1 MHYPTLKLTRDNALF
16 RANRLTGQTG
26 WYRLGKG
33 GRHPEYN
40 GPWHDVPVKEG
51 DPRAGT
57 IPGCDCSGGIAW
69 ILGYDRYQPPDDW
82 FGTDRIVEDAL
93 ARRHKLF
100 RLVKR
105 TEAVLPGDVLVYP
118 SNPALGLKKGHVE
131 LIVAV
136 LPGFVRGQYT
146 KGSEWYR
153 FVHSVGV
160 STGRRD
166 RAAQVRKTARLW
178 ADQAHG
184 GRDGYIVR
192 YIGFTDEQ

>member
-1 MHYPTLKLTRDNALF
+1 MHHPSVPLTRDNALF
-16 RANRLTGQTG
+16 RAHRLTGQTG

-33 GRHPEYN
+33 GRNPALN
-40 GPWHDVPVKEG
+40 GPWAIAADG
-51 DPRAGT
+51 AFGT
-57 IPGCDCSGGIAW
+57 DCSGGIAW

-82 FGTDRIVEDAL
+82 FGTDRIVEDA
-93 ARRHKLF
+93 RRAKHKLF

-105 TEAVLPGDVLVYP
+105 SEAVLPGDVLVYP
-118 SNPALGLKKGHVE
+118 SNPELGWKKGHVE

-136 LPGFVRGQYT
+136 LPGFKRTNYT

-166 RAAQVRKTARLW
+166 RAARVRKTARLW

-192 YIGFTDEQ
+192 FLGFTDEQ